1 METGVGSSR
10 AAALA
15 DARVAAEVTAEV
27 TAEVE
32 RNGSDDTATA
42 QHDGPRTGIRERD
55 TRSEKIIAVK
65 TARDADSAA
74 LTFPHPTRN
83 ISCP

>member
-1 METGVGSSR
+1 LETLVGSSR

-15 DARVAAEVTAEV
+15 DARVA
-27 TAEVE
+27 AEVE